1 MVKKSLKGGKEKRD
15 CRGEREGREE
25 KEEERRKESIEIE
38 EPTLL
43 LFREVFSLN
52 CSPLG
57 MREGERR
64 IETQSSGI

>member
-25 KEEERRKESIEIE
+25 KEEEGRKESIEIE

-52 CSPLG
+52 CSPWG

>member
-15 CRGEREGREE
+15 CRGERESREE

-52 CSPLG
+52 CTPLG
-57 MREGERR
+57 MREGEG
-64 IETQSSGI
+64 ETN